1 MYCLQTNI
9 FHIDLKLRMYK
20 YVSFFFFFNIGAI
33 YVNCLKHTTR
43 KTYEHT
49 CLIFYWVFV
58 SPGLFTFLF
67 KIDEHAEQ
75 GARQITNGQL
85 QDNTKNT
92 LFLVEKKWK
101 KRKTLGVV
109 KGTTRTTANLFNRF
123 ALHANMEYLYFVFD
137 H

>member
-1 MYCLQTNI
+1 MFL
-9 FHIDLKLRMYK
+9 
-20 YVSFFFFFNIGAI
+20 FFFLNID
-33 YVNCLKHTTR
+33 KKK

-75 GARQITNGQL
+75 DARQITNGQL

-92 LFLVEKKWK
+92 LFLVERKWK
-101 KRKTLGVV
+101 KGKKLGVV